1 MLLYL
6 KYLIQLLLAPS
17 DGWQDVADS
26 DPSPA
31 ELTRRGFLPL
41 LGVVAVSELCGL
53 LYNKGLGFDVQIIRG
68 VIDFGACFVALYVA
82 GIVFDV
88 FLGGVSATSDS
99 AVVRRKGQI
108 LAVMALGEMALIRLV
123 CNLLQAEIT
132 ILRFLPLYVVLI
144 LYKAAPYAGVRADSV
159 MRFTAVAALAT
170 VVTPEL
176 IHYLL
181 TVILL

>member
-17 DGWQDVADS
+17 DGWQDVAET

-31 ELTRRGFLPL
+31 LLSRKGFLPL
-41 LGVVAVSELCGL
+41 LGVVAASELCGL

-82 GIVFDV
+82 GIVFDIY
-88 FLGGVSATSDS
+88 LGGMLEPSASGD
-99 AVVRRKGQI
+99 VRRKGQT
-108 LAVMALGEMALIRLV
+108 LALMALGEMALVRLV
-123 CNLLQAEIT
+123 CNLLQADIT
-132 ILRFLPLYVVLI
+132 IMKFLPLYVVLI

-159 MRFTAVAALAT
+159 MRFTVVAALAT
-170 VVTPEL
+170 VVAPEV
-176 IHYLL
+176 IHYIL